1 MNLRKRLQ
9 EIEARKAEI
18 RGLLEN
24 DREVDLDALEKELKG
39 LADEE
44 KELRRRLDV
53 AASIQAGTAPE
64 VRVIDSTTVQK
75 ATVEPRAV
83 DRYDTMEYRRAFM
96 DYVTRGV
103 KDDILEFRVDETT
116 GTTGLGDI
124 GAVIPTTILN
134 RIVEKMEETGRIWS
148 RVTKTS
154 IQGGVEIPVSSAKPV
169 ATWVAAGTVADKQK
183 KVAHASARI
192 SFSYH
197 KLQVRVAVELVASVV
212 ALPIFEATVA
222 DNIAEAMVKALDGAI
237 ISGSGSGEPLGIVKH
252 NVPPARVVSLAPS
265 EFGQYTT
272 WPAVFAKVP
281 RSYRSGMVL
290 ILNDTDWHKYIVG
303 MVDSTGQPV
312 ARVNY
317 GLDGSIEE
325 RFLGREVIAV
335 EDLLLSID
343 EANVGDVVGILV
355 RLEDYMVNSNMA
367 ITYRRYF
374 DENTDEWISKA
385 TMIADGRLA
394 DPNGVVLIKKAEPS
408 ENGAGGNGAGGS
420 GTE

>member
-9 EIEARKAEI
+9 EIEARKVEI

-24 DREVDLDALEKELKG
+24 DGDADLDALEKELRG

-53 AASIQAGTAPE
+53 AASIEAGTAPE
-64 VRVIDSTTVQK
+64 VRVIDSTPVQRT
-75 ATVEPRAV
+75 TVEPRAV
-83 DRYDTMEYRRAFM
+83 DRHDTVEYRRAFM
-96 DYVTRGV
+96 EYVTRGV
-103 KDDILEFRVDETT
+103 KNDILEFRDDAVT
-116 GTTGLGDI
+116 GVTGLSDI

-154 IQGGVEIPVSSAKPV
+154 IQGGVEIPVSTAKPTAV
-169 ATWVAAGTVADKQK
+169 WLAAGEVADKQK
-183 KVAHASARI
+183 KEVNTTI
-192 SFSYH
+192 SFNYH

-212 ALPIFEATVA
+212 ALPIFEQTIA
-222 DNIAEAMVKALDGAI
+222 DNIAEAMVKALDKAI
-237 ISGSGSGEPLGIVKH
+237 ISGTGTSQPLGIIKH
-252 NVPPARVVSLAPS
+252 TNIPSKQVVPVTLDNFKKYA
-265 EFGQYTT
+265 T
-272 WPAVFAKVP
+272 WPEIFAKMP

-290 ILNDTDWHKYIVG
+290 ILNDADWHKYIVG
-303 MVDSTGQPV
+303 MVDTNGQPV

-335 EDLLLSID
+335 EEDLLPSID
-343 EANVGDVVGILV
+343 EASAGNVVAILC

-367 ITYRRYF
+367 ITFRRYF
-374 DENTDEWISKA
+374 NEDTDEWISKA
-385 TMIADGRLA
+385 TMIADGKLA
-394 DPNGVVLIKKAEPS
+394 DPNGVVLIKK
-408 ENGAGGNGAGGS
+408 
-420 GTE
+420 

>member
-18 RGLLEN
+18 RKLLET
-24 DREVDLDALEKELKG
+24 DEKADLDALETELKS
-39 LADEE
+39 LNDEE
-44 KELRRRLDV
+44 QELRRRLDV
-53 AASIQAGTAPE
+53 AAGIEAGTAPE
-64 VRVIDSTTVQK
+64 VRVIDSTSVQK

-83 DRYDTMEYRRAFM
+83 DRYDTVEYRRAFM
-96 DYVTRGV
+96 DYVTRGA
-103 KDDILEFRVDETT
+103 KSDILEFRDDAV
-116 GTTGLGDI
+116 TGLGDI

-154 IQGGVEIPVSSAKPV
+154 LQGGVVIPLSFAKPV

-183 KVAHASARI
+183 KVAHARI

-212 ALPIFEATVA
+212 ALPIFEQTIA
-222 DNIAEAMVKALDGAI
+222 DNIAEAMVKALDKAI
-237 ISGSGSGEPLGIVKH
+237 ISGTGEGEPLGIANH
-252 NVPPARVVSLAPS
+252 DVPSARVVSLAPS
-265 EFGQYTT
+265 EFGKYTT
-272 WPAVFAKVP
+272 WPEVFAKMP

-290 ILNDTDWHKYIVG
+290 ILNDADWHKYIVG
-303 MVDSTGQPV
+303 MVDSTGQPI

-317 GLDGSIEE
+317 GLNGSIEE

-335 EDLLLSID
+335 EDLLPSID
-343 EANVGDVVGILV
+343 EASDEDVVAILC
-355 RLEDYMVNSNMA
+355 RLEDYMINSNMA

-385 TMIADGRLA
+385 TMIADGKLA
-394 DPNGVVLIKKAEPS
+394 DPNGVVLIKKDDAV
-408 ENGAGGNGAGGS
+408 
-420 GTE
+420 

>member
-9 EIEARKAEI
+9 EIENRKVEI

-24 DREVDLDALEKELKG
+24 DGEADLDALEKELRG

-53 AASIQAGTAPE
+53 AASIEAGTAPE
-64 VRVIDSTTVQK
+64 VRVVESTADRAASVQQN
-75 ATVEPRAV
+75 RSV
-83 DRYDTMEYRRAFM
+83 DKLESVEYRRAFM
-96 DYVTRGV
+96 DYVTRGI
-103 KDDILEFRVDETT
+103 KNDILEFRLDETT
-116 GTTGLGDI
+116 LPSDI

-154 IQGGVEIPVSSAKPV
+154 IQGGVEIPVSTAKPTAV
-169 ATWVAAGTVADKQK
+169 WLAAGQVADKQK
-183 KVAHASARI
+183 KEVTGKI
-192 SFSYH
+192 VFNYH

-212 ALPIFEATVA
+212 ALPIFEQTIA
-222 DNIAEAMVKALDGAI
+222 DNIAEAMAKALDEAI
-237 ISGSGSGEPLGIVKH
+237 ISGLGNGEPLGIVNH
-252 NVPPARVVSLAPS
+252 NVPSARTISLAPS

-272 WPAVFAKVP
+272 WPELFAKMP
-281 RSYRSGMVL
+281 RPYRSGMAL
-290 ILNDTDWHKYIVG
+290 ILNDADWHKYIVG

-335 EDLLLSID
+335 EDLLPSID
-343 EANVGDVVGILV
+343 EASVGNVVAILC

-385 TMIADGRLA
+385 TMIADGKLA
-394 DPNGVVLIKKAEPS
+394 DPNGVVLIKKKAEP
-408 ENGAGGNGAGGS
+408 NGTGAGSNGS
-420 GTE
+420 

>member
-18 RGLLEN
+18 RSLLEN
-24 DREVDLDALEKELKG
+24 DEKADLDALEKELKG

-44 KELRRRLDV
+44 QELRRRLDV
-53 AASIQAGTAPE
+53 AASLEAGTAPE
-64 VRVIDSTTVQK
+64 VRVIDSTSVQK
-75 ATVEPRAV
+75 ATVEPRAM

-103 KDDILEFRVDETT
+103 KNDTLEFRQDETT
-116 GTTGLGDI
+116 LPSDI
-124 GAVIPTTILN
+124 GAVIPTTILS
-134 RIVEKMEETGRIWS
+134 RIVEKMDEYGRIWS

-154 IQGGVEIPVSSAKPV
+154 IQGGVEIPVSTAKPTAV
-169 ATWVAAGTVADKQK
+169 WLAAGQVANKQK
-183 KVAHASARI
+183 KTVNATI

-212 ALPIFEATVA
+212 ALPIFEQTIA
-222 DNIAEAMVKALDGAI
+222 DNIAEAMVKALDKAI
-237 ISGSGSGEPLGIVKH
+237 ISGTGTGQPLGIVNH
-252 NVPPARVVSLAPS
+252 TNIPAKQVVTIAQSD
-265 EFGQYTT
+265 FGGYEI
-272 WPAVFAKVP
+272 WPELFAKMP

-290 ILNDTDWHKYIVG
+290 IMNDADWHKYIVG
-303 MVDSTGQPV
+303 MVDSTGQPI

-335 EDLLLSID
+335 EDLLPSID
-343 EANVGDVVGILV
+343 EAADGDVVAILC
-355 RLEDYMVNSNMA
+355 RLEDYMINSNMA
-367 ITYRRYF
+367 ITFRRYF

-385 TMIADGRLA
+385 TMIADGKLA
-394 DPNGVVLIKKAEPS
+394 DPYGVVLIKKASDE
-408 ENGAGGNGAGGS
+408 
-420 GTE
+420 

>member
-18 RGLLEN
+18 RKLLET
-24 DREVDLDALEKELKG
+24 DEKADLDALETELKS
-39 LADEE
+39 LNDEE
-44 KELRRRLDV
+44 QELRRRLDV
-53 AASIQAGTAPE
+53 AASIEAGTAPE
-64 VRVIDSTTVQK
+64 IRVIDSTSVQK

-83 DRYDTMEYRRAFM
+83 DRHDTMEYRRAFM
-96 DYVTRGV
+96 EYVTRGV
-103 KDDILEFRVDETT
+103 KNDILEFRADETT
-116 GTTGLGDI
+116 LPSDI

-154 IQGGVEIPVSSAKPV
+154 IQGGVEIPVSTAKPTAV
-169 ATWVAAGTVADKQK
+169 WLAAGQVADKQK
-183 KVAHASARI
+183 KTVNATI

-212 ALPIFEATVA
+212 ALPIFEQTIA
-222 DNIAEAMVKALDGAI
+222 DNIAEAMVKALDKAI
-237 ISGSGSGEPLGIVKH
+237 ISGTGTGQPLGIVNH
-252 NVPPARVVSLAPS
+252 NVPSARIVSLAPS
-265 EFGQYTT
+265 EFGKYTT

-281 RSYRSGMVL
+281 RSYRSGVVL
-290 ILNDTDWHKYIVG
+290 ILNDADWHKHIVG

-335 EDLLLSID
+335 EDLLPSID
-343 EANVGDVVGILV
+343 EASVGDVVGILV

-385 TMIADGRLA
+385 TMIADGKLA
-394 DPNGVVLIKKAEPS
+394 DPNGVVIIKKKAEP
-408 ENGAGGNGAGGS
+408 NGNGD
-420 GTE
+420 E

>member
-24 DREVDLDALEKELKG
+24 DEKADLDALEKELKG

-53 AASIQAGTAPE
+53 AASIEAGTAPE
-64 VRVIDSTTVQK
+64 VRVIDSTSVQK

-96 DYVTRGV
+96 EYVTRGI
-103 KDDILEFRVDETT
+103 KNDILEFRADETT
-116 GTTGLGDI
+116 LPSDI
-124 GAVIPTTILN
+124 GAVIPTTILD

-154 IQGGVEIPVSSAKPV
+154 IQGGVEIPVSNVKPTAV
-169 ATWVAAGTVADKQK
+169 WLAAGEVADKQK
-183 KVAHASARI
+183 KTVNASI

-212 ALPIFEATVA
+212 ALPIFEQTIA
-222 DNIAEAMVKALDGAI
+222 DNIAEAMVKALDQAI
-237 ISGSGSGEPLGIVKH
+237 ISGTGTGQPLGIINH
-252 NVPPARVVSLAPS
+252 INIPSRQVVSVAPS
-265 EFGQYTT
+265 DFGKYAT
-272 WPAVFAKVP
+272 WPEIFAKVP
-281 RSYRSGMVL
+281 RPYRSGMVL
-290 ILNDTDWHKYIVG
+290 ILNDADWHKYFVG
-303 MVDSTGQPV
+303 MVDSAGQPV

-335 EDLLLSID
+335 EGLLPSID
-343 EANVGDVVGILV
+343 EASVGNVVAILC

-385 TMIADGRLA
+385 TMIADGKLA
-394 DPNGVVLIKKAEPS
+394 DPNGVVLIRKKAES
-408 ENGAGGNGAGGS
+408 NGNGD
-420 GTE
+420 E

>member
-24 DREVDLDALEKELKG
+24 DEKADLDALEKELKG

-53 AASIQAGTAPE
+53 AASIEDGTAPE
-64 VRVIDSTTVQK
+64 ARVIDSTSVQK

-83 DRYDTMEYRRAFM
+83 DRHDTMEYRRAFM
-96 DYVTRGV
+96 EYVTRGV
-103 KDDILEFRVDETT
+103 KNDILEFRADETT
-116 GTTGLGDI
+116 LPSDI

-134 RIVEKMEETGRIWS
+134 RIVERMEETGRIWS

-169 ATWVAAGTVADKQK
+169 ATWVAAGQMADKQK
-183 KVAHASARI
+183 KVVNAKI

-222 DNIAEAMVKALDGAI
+222 DNIAEAMVKALEEAI
-237 ISGSGSGEPLGIVKH
+237 ISGSGSGEPLGIVNH
-252 NVPPARVVSLAPS
+252 TNIPVGQVVEVTDE
-265 EFGQYTT
+265 EFGQYQT
-272 WPAVFAKVP
+272 WPQLFAKMP
-281 RSYRSGMVL
+281 RSYRSGMAL
-290 ILNDTDWHKYIVG
+290 IMNDADWNKYIVG
-303 MVDSTGQPV
+303 MVDSTGQPI

-335 EDLLLSID
+335 EDLLPSID
-343 EANVGDVVGILV
+343 EAEEGEVVAILC
-355 RLEDYMVNSNMA
+355 RLTDYMVNSNMA

-385 TMIADGRLA
+385 TMIADGKLA
-394 DPNGVVLIKKAEPS
+394 DPYGVVLIKKAES
-408 ENGAGGNGAGGS
+408 NGNGDGEGE
-420 GTE
+420 GEGEV

>member
-1 MNLRKRLQ
+1 M
-9 EIEARKAEI
+9 
-18 RGLLEN
+18 
-24 DREVDLDALEKELKG
+24 
-39 LADEE
+39 
-44 KELRRRLDV
+44 
-53 AASIQAGTAPE
+53 
-64 VRVIDSTTVQK
+64 
-75 ATVEPRAV
+75 EPRAV
-83 DRYDTMEYRRAFM
+83 DRHDTMEYRRAFM

-103 KDDILEFRVDETT
+103 KNDILEFRANETT
-116 GTTGLGDI
+116 LPGDI

-154 IQGGVEIPVSSAKPV
+154 IQGGVEIPISSAKPE

-183 KVAHASARI
+183 KTVNTTI

-212 ALPIFEATVA
+212 ALPIFEQTIS
-222 DNIAEAMVKALDGAI
+222 DNIAEAMVKALDKAI
-237 ISGSGSGEPLGIVKH
+237 ISGTGTGTGTGQPLGIVKH
-252 NVPPARVVSLAPS
+252 SIPPARVISLAPS

-281 RSYRSGMVL
+281 RSYRSRMVL
-290 ILNDTDWHKYIVG
+290 ILNDTDWHRHIVG

-335 EDLLLSID
+335 EDLLPSID
-343 EANVGDVVGILV
+343 EASVGNVVAILC

-385 TMIADGRLA
+385 TMIADGKLA
-394 DPNGVVLIKKAEPS
+394 DPNGVVLIKKKAEP
-408 ENGAGGNGAGGS
+408 NGTGAGSNGD
-420 GTE
+420 